1 MILDRLNARLWRLV
15 KAPEVR
21 YSVMLLVVTRIILS
35 AGAYVVTKLITPLLA
50 SSTPHLECL
59 AIKPSF
65 SSHALLSLWGN
76 FDTEWY
82 VNIASQ
88 GYAATVAGAEGA
100 RWAFFP
106 LYPLLMHW
114 LAPLLAN
121 NFYLAGLVIANLSL
135 LSSCIVLYRLVRL
148 DSDADVAKRAVKY
161 FVLLPTAFLLS
172 AALTE
177 SLFLFLALLTL
188 YFGRTNRWWLAG
200 LAAFLLALTRTTGIV
215 ILLPLAIMY
224 ARQIEWNWRRVRIN
238 SLSLAA
244 PIAGLA
250 VFAAYCYARTGDAL
264 AFAHVGSTF
273 WGHKFVEPF
282 GILFTGLMDTS
293 VGTRLQAVMTLLNL
307 GLLVAFIR
315 RIRIEY
321 WLFAVI
327 ILLFSATIGNSMHS
341 MLRYIIVAFPTAI
354 ILALISVRKNVDEM
368 LTIGLA
374 LSQAFLM
381 VLWASCWLFVV
392 V

>member
-1 MILDRLNARLWRLV
+1 MKAQPYKVRFWRLV

-21 YSVMLLVVTRIILS
+21 YSLMLLVVTRLVLT
-35 AGAYVVTKLITPLLA
+35 AGSYLVTKLITPLL
-50 SSTPHLECL
+50 SSATPHLECL
-59 AIKPSF
+59 AIKPTF
-65 SSHALLSLWGN
+65 SSHAVLSLWGN

-82 VNIASQ
+82 MRIASS

-100 RWAFFP
+100 RYAFFP

-114 LAPLLAN
+114 LAPLFAGSS
-121 NFYLAGLVIANLSL
+121 FLAGLAITNLSL
-135 LSSCIVLYRLVRL
+135 LGSCIVLYRLVRL
-148 DSDADVAKRAVKY
+148 DADEAVAKRTVKY
-161 FVLLPTAFLLS
+161 FILLPTAFLLS

-177 SLFLFLALLTL
+177 SLFVFLAILAL
-188 YFGRTNRWWLAG
+188 YLARTNRWRLAG
-200 LAAFLLALTRTTGIV
+200 LAAFLLALTRTTGLV
-215 ILLPLAIMY
+215 ILLPLAIIY
-224 ARQIEWNWRRVRIN
+224 ARQIDWNWRKVRLN
-238 SLSLAA
+238 ALSLAA
-244 PIAGLA
+244 PVAGVA

-282 GILFTGLMDTS
+282 GMLFSGLFNS
-293 VGTRLQAVMTLLNL
+293 NIGTKLQAAVTLLNL

-327 ILLFSATIGNSMHS
+327 VILFSASIGNSMHS
-341 MLRYIIVAFPTAI
+341 MLRYIVVAFPTAI
-354 ILALISVRKNVDEM
+354 ILALITGRKDVDEL

-374 LSQAFLM
+374 LTQAFLM
-381 VLWASCWLFVV
+381 VLWASCWLFVIV
-392 V
+392 